1 MECLNNHKKAPNP
14 CKVLGARQLYKKK
27 QKRKQRMKK
36 KSFIIKMVLF
46 LMVLGSGMVMMTACS
61 SDEEEELVDPAL
73 KPLVGYWQYT
83 GTTYDSYVGYL
94 FKASGEVIR
103 WSLDMGADEREYKE
117 THFGT
122 SGIDAEQHF
131 YIKGDNKEI
140 GTDGI
145 LYPITEISSDY
156 LTIYF
161 PNSPEL
167 LQYQKYKK
175 LQNRPE

>member
-1 MECLNNHKKAPNP
+1 
-14 CKVLGARQLYKKK
+14 
-27 QKRKQRMKK
+27 MKK

-167 LQYQKYKK
+167 LQYQRNTRNCRIGQSKNSSTHGSSG
-175 LQNRPE
+175 LAHCTCPHEL

>member
-1 MECLNNHKKAPNP
+1 
-14 CKVLGARQLYKKK
+14 
-27 QKRKQRMKK
+27 
-36 KSFIIKMVLF
+36 
-46 LMVLGSGMVMMTACS
+46 
-61 SDEEEELVDPAL
+61 
-73 KPLVGYWQYT
+73 VGYWQYT

-103 WSLDMGADEREYKE
+103 WSLDMGADERKYNE

-122 SGIDAEQHF
+122 FGIDADQHF

-175 LQNRPE
+175 LPNRPE